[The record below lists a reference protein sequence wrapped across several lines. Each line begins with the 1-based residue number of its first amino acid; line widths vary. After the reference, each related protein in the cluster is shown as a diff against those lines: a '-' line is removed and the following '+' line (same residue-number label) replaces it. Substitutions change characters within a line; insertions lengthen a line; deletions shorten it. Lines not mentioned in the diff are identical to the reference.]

1 MKRSFFCT
9 VLLYK
14 NVIGGFKF
22 EYSLS
27 PTLST
32 TTAAPHHHFSS
43 LDIVDQI
50 TSKADRNYHGRCSA
64 SPKTTAPTVQPT
76 KEKATIK
83 MDNFIDYC
91 EPVDDDEDD

>member
-1 MKRSFFCT
+1 MFPFFVLYQCT
-9 VLLYK
+9 K

-22 EYSLS
+22 EYSLW

-32 TTAAPHHHFSS
+32 TTAPHHHFSS

-50 TSKADRNYHGRCSA
+50 TSKADRNYHARCSA
-64 SPKTTAPTVQPT
+64 SPKTTAPTLQPT

-83 MDNFIDYC
+83 MDNFIDFDR
-91 EPVDDDEDD
+91 EVSST